1 MMEKTSP
8 LRAKPLRQA
17 GQSVQEELDRI
28 VSDGFMDYALVP
40 LLLVILALY
49 DWMRWWQEA
58 PPQPVLTTIVALLAI
73 AYCVPRMFQLRKR
86 VRLLRQGRDG
96 ERAVGEYLERL
107 REQGCV
113 VFHDIIAEKF
123 NIDHVV
129 LSEKGAFV
137 IETKT
142 FSRIRGARVHCD
154 GTKLVV
160 DGLGDQS
167 AIIDQALGNSRW
179 LREMF
184 QESTGRTFP
193 VKPVIVF
200 PGWYVEGG
208 LYKDYWV
215 VNPKAL
221 PKLMGGE
228 DAKIS
233 HDDLKLAAFHL
244 SRYIRGT
251 A

>member
-1 MMEKTSP
+1 MKKTTP
-8 LRAKPLRQA
+8 LKAKPLRQA
-17 GQSVQEELDRI
+17 GQSLQEELDRLLA
-28 VSDGFMDYALVP
+28 DGLIDYALVP
-40 LLLVILALY
+40 LILVLLALY
-49 DWMRWWQEA
+49 DWLRWWQEI
-58 PPQPVLTTIVALLAI
+58 PPQPVLMTIAALLAI
-73 AYCVPRMFQLRKR
+73 AYCVPKMFQLRKR
-86 VRLLRQGRDG
+86 ARLLKLGRDG
-96 ERAVGEYLERL
+96 EKAVGEYLERL
-107 REQGCV
+107 RERGCI
-113 VFHDIIAEKF
+113 VFHDIIADKF

-142 FSRIRGARVHCD
+142 FSKIPGARVHCD
-154 GTKLVV
+154 GTKLVI

-167 AIIDQALGNSRW
+167 AIIDQVLGNSRW
-179 LREMF
+179 VREML

-193 VKPVIVF
+193 TKPVIVF

-208 LYKDYWV
+208 LYKDHWV

-221 PKLMGGE
+221 PKLVDSE
-228 DAKIS
+228 DPKIS
-233 HDDLKLAAFHL
+233 HEDLKLAAFHL